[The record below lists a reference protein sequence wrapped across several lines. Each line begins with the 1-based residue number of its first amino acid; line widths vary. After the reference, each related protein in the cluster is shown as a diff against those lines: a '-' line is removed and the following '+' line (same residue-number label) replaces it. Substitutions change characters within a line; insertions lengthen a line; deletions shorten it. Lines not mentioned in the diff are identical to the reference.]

1 MPIISQF
8 YGIVIKM
15 YLKERERHHKK
26 HIHIIY
32 NEYNTVYDI
41 KGKII
46 EGNIPKKQR
55 KMVEA
60 WISIHENELDA
71 LWKQIK
77 DSGEYFKIE
86 PLR

>member
-1 MPIISQF
+1 M
-8 YGIVIKM
+8 
-15 YLKERERHHKK
+15 
-26 HIHIIY
+26 
-32 NEYNTVYDI
+32 NYDI

-60 WISIHENELDA
+60 WISIHEKELNN

-77 DSGEYFKIE
+77 ESGEYFKIE